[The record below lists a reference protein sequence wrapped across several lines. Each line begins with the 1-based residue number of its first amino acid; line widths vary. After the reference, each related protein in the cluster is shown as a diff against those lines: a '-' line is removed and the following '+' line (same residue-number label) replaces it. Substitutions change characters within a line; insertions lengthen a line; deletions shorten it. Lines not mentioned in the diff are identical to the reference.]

1 MNRCGFYLFFSSP
14 TNLPSMKKAMIFVI
28 LTPVLLLLMGCPVDT
43 KFPFDTPGALKID
56 KNLLGTWK
64 NPTDDENADVLK
76 VKISKKDNFSYDV
89 IVLEK
94 GDMYMA
100 DTNIF
105 VGYVSELD
113 GKTFFYLQSAGRT
126 DKNYLYHYTFDGKQL
141 ITHDVG
147 LKVGGIDAITS
158 TEAFRKE
165 VSASLPLEDC
175 LTGEIKWEKVD
186 R

>member
-1 MNRCGFYLFFSSP
+1 
-14 TNLPSMKKAMIFVI
+14 MIFVI
-28 LTPVLLLLMGCPVDT
+28 LTPFLLLLMGCPVDT
-43 KFPFDTPGALKID
+43 KFPFGTPGTEKID
-56 KNLLGTWK
+56 KDLIGTWI
-64 NPTDDENADVLK
+64 NPTGEENADVLK

-94 GDMYMA
+94 GGMYMA

-105 VGYVSELD
+105 VGYVSKLD
-113 GKTFFYLQSAGRT
+113 GKDFFYLQSAGRT

-141 ITHDVG
+141 LTHDVG
-147 LKVGGIDAITS
+147 LKVGGIDAVTS
-158 TEAFRKE
+158 TEAFRQE

-175 LTGEIKWEKVD
+175 LNGEIKWVKSD